1 MKTIVEGAEENR
13 ENYMKIE
20 ARTAPFQSE
29 NDRGVEIS
37 RKKRFREVET
47 TLFVPEMIELL
58 REGFQTKCP
67 AKIS

>member
-1 MKTIVEGAEENR
+1 
-13 ENYMKIE
+13 MKIE